1 MAVASIRL
9 TASASSYTAV
19 MKQANAQMRQ
29 LQQEY
34 SLAAQKA
41 KLMGQSHQ
49 EVGARV

>member
-9 TASASSYTAV
+9 TASANSYTAV

-34 SLAAQKA
+34 SLAAQK
-41 KLMGQSHQ
+41 LS
-49 EVGARV
+49 